1 MAYFL
6 KNLLIYFHTYVYD
19 YVSLY
24 VACACRGLKSL
35 LDLSELELE
44 EGVSHHMGSGD
55 RTWVLYKISKYP

>member
-6 KNLLIYFHTYVYD
+6 KNSLIYFHTYVYA

-24 VACACRGLKSL
+24 VACVCRGLKSL

-44 EGVSHHMGSGD
+44 EGVNLGPLQD
-55 RTWVLYKISKYP
+55 Q